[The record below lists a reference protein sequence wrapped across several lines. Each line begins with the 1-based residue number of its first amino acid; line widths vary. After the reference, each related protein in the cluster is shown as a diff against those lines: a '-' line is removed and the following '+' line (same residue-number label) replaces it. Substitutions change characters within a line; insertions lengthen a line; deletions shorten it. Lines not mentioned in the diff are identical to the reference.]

1 MRAAENRPAAGAY
14 AVDPKAAY
22 EIVRAWRAYSRDLG
36 QSCSGAGSLR
46 RKLAAGIIALTFAAG
61 FAGWF
66 ATHSPSL
73 WR

>member
-1 MRAAENRPAAGAY
+1 MHAAENRPPVGAY

-22 EIVRAWRAYSRDLG
+22 EVMRAWRAYSRDLE

-46 RKLAAGIIALTFAAG
+46 HRLAARIIALT
-61 FAGWF
+61 
-66 ATHSPSL
+66 SLL